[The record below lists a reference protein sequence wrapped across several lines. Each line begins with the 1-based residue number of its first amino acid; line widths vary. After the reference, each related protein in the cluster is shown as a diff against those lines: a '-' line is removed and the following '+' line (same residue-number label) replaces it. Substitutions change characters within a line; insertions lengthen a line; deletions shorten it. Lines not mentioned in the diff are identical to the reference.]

1 PLMPGK
7 YYLVITLPK
16 TAYGY
21 YAKTVIPFTIEK
33 AVINISTPSFEIYQG
48 QETFPE
54 VPITFTGF
62 VNKETAAVFNVN
74 TLKAE
79 HSVPDTVVPGKY
91 PIRYTGELSSDR
103 YNFNYSAGVLTIV
116 KVAKYPAVDPI
127 PEKIS
132 GITVYVP
139 PKSLPDKID
148 SFEELALSINAISP
162 ADDRLI
168 TQVMQNKSGFKNY
181 KKMDIKLIE
190 ILTGKAVQPKGKV
203 TISMPYPNGSDSTMN
218 FKVLHLLK
226 NGTKIEVITPTK
238 VVGGLQFKVSEFSP
252 FIIGWEPNIKTE
264 DTDFF
269 ITNAQITTE
278 KKQFTVAVRENARK
292 ASYALTKFFEAS
304 TGEKSVVLKNPD
316 VIITFDKNALKV
328 TDNSPSYDFYATK
341 NACEHELA
349 ARALGGE
356 GVLAVIH
363 FNQEGYWPGTAQ
375 VSVNMGK
382 ELKGTELAYYYYN
395 QDGQSLDYVTKAV
408 VDKDGWFTVPQDHC
422 SDYVIST
429 EFPKIIPPSPS
440 PSPTPEAPVEPE
452 EKESFLTKVL
462 NFVKKIPAFIMALPQ
477 NVKNTF
483 ENVKA
488 WSTKTFGG
496 VAAFFSK
503 ITKPISKIFGKVG
516 DKVSGFFGGI
526 KDKVSKTID
535 GVKTSVGN
543 TVDGVKETVGN
554 GVSTVKDNI
563 VLFVGLIIV
572 LALILLIVL
581 LIIKIIK
588 KKRGDDED
596 DEETTQESDEESDED
611 DDEDSGATPPGP
623 KSDDDIEY

>member
-1 PLMPGK
+1 IEYKVKDIEIEDPAQKASLSLVVSSTNYTDINTNLNFTIIAKKWAKIGGFSVDSKTYDGKPVVMNGKPVITSQDGGLLVGSKELVFNYLSADDGVYKSPTPPLMPGK

-103 YNFNYSAGVLTIV
+103 YNFNYSTGVLTIV

-203 TISMPYPNGSDSTMN
+203 TISMPYPNSSDSTMN

-382 ELKGTELAYYYYN
+382 ELKG
-395 QDGQSLDYVTKAV
+395 
-408 VDKDGWFTVPQDHC
+408 
-422 SDYVIST
+422 
-429 EFPKIIPPSPS
+429 
-440 PSPTPEAPVEPE
+440 
-452 EKESFLTKVL
+452 
-462 NFVKKIPAFIMALPQ
+462 
-477 NVKNTF
+477 
-483 ENVKA
+483 
-488 WSTKTFGG
+488 
-496 VAAFFSK
+496 
-503 ITKPISKIFGKVG
+503 
-516 DKVSGFFGGI
+516 
-526 KDKVSKTID
+526 
-535 GVKTSVGN
+535 
-543 TVDGVKETVGN
+543 
-554 GVSTVKDNI
+554 
-563 VLFVGLIIV
+563 
-572 LALILLIVL
+572 
-581 LIIKIIK
+581 
-588 KKRGDDED
+588 
-596 DEETTQESDEESDED
+596 
-611 DDEDSGATPPGP
+611 
-623 KSDDDIEY
+623 